1 MKTIAI
7 IGAGPGLGLSLA
19 KKFGSNGF
27 NVALV
32 SLHEDTLIPLV
43 NELKSLNIAAKYY
56 VTDVRDLE
64 KLGLTLKQV
73 ESDFGNIDVVEFS
86 PYAGQQM
93 FRNVLEMKIE
103 DVEEQYK
110 MQVLPAIKLVQTV
123 LPSMEEKG
131 SGAILFNSG
140 ISAVHPIPQL
150 GNAGIACSGLR
161 NYAQNLHNVL
171 KEKSIFVGFVAVA
184 TLIKKGTEGDPDLI
198 ADTWYDLY
206 IKQDRFE
213 TVFPQMN

>member
-1 MKTIAI
+1 MKTIVI

-43 NELKSLNIAAKYY
+43 NELKNLDIDSKYY
-56 VTDVRDLE
+56 VADVRDLE
-64 KLGLTLKQV
+64 RLGSALKQV

-86 PYAGQQM
+86 PYAGPQM
-93 FRNVLEMKIE
+93 FRDVLEMKIE

-110 MQVLPAIKLVQTV
+110 MQILPAIKMVQTV
-123 LPSMEEKG
+123 LPSMEANG

-171 KEKSIFVGFVAVA
+171 KEKGIYVGFVAVA

-206 IKQDRFE
+206 IKQDRIE